1 MAQSKTRWAQLRVG
15 IMAIAALAILFFL
28 IFLMSGSGGFFKS
41 RSRLYSYLNDS
52 AGLAEAA
59 PVRLN
64 GILVGKV
71 KTLAL
76 SGESTPG
83 RIVRVTLEVD
93 DEFLPSIPDDSQAN
107 IAKENLL
114 GTGFINIRKGKSPTP
129 VKPEATLGSSE
140 TPELEDLFAQG
151 ASTIAALQITLKR
164 VDDMVAGIQSGN
176 GTIGKLLSD
185 ETLYKKGVDIVDEA
199 QKLIVTLNDA
209 INDKDSSLGK
219 VIHGD
224 ELYQQVHTT
233 VDKVNGLLE
242 GLEKGQGF
250 AGKML
255 KDEALYDDAR
265 KTIADT
271 RALINQINSEQGT
284 VGKLIKTDELHKQIL
299 LSMNKLDTLIDKM
312 NSGQGTI
319 GQLLLNPS
327 LYESLDGTTR
337 ELHGLLQDFRSNPK
351 KFLRIKLGLF

>member
-15 IMAIAALAILFFL
+15 IMAIVALVILSAL
-28 IFLMSGSGGFFKS
+28 IFLMSGSQGFFRAK
-41 RSRLYSYLNDS
+41 SRLYSYLNDS

-71 KTLAL
+71 KSLAL

-83 RIVRVTLEVD
+83 RIVKVTLEVD
-93 DEFLPSIPDDSQAN
+93 DDFLSSIPNDSQAN

-114 GTGFINIRKGKSPTP
+114 GTGFIDIKKGKSPTP
-129 VKPEATLGSSE
+129 VKAEDTLGSSE

-185 ETLYKKGVDIVDEA
+185 DALYKKVVDIVDEA
-199 QKLIVTLNDA
+199 QKLIVTLNDT
-209 INDKDSSLGK
+209 INDKNSSIGK
-219 VIHGD
+219 LLHDD
-224 ELYQQVHTT
+224 ELYQEVHTSVT
-233 VDKVNGLLE
+233 KVNGLLE
-242 GLEKGQGF
+242 GLEKGQGS
-250 AGKML
+250 AGKLL
-255 KDEALYDDAR
+255 KDDALYDDVR

-271 RALINQINSEQGT
+271 RALINQINSDQST
-284 VGKLIKTDELHKQIL
+284 VGKLIKSDELHKQIL
-299 LSMNKLDTLIDKM
+299 LSMSKIDMLIDKM

-319 GQLLLNPS
+319 GQLLVNPS

-337 ELHGLLQDFRSNPK
+337 ELHGLLQDFRANPK